1 MSVLLAVKMDLAIPA
16 GAGLEAVNG
25 AFPIEGAY
33 RMLKLPGLQW
43 KIWGTDMNKKEA
55 CGFYLFA
62 TMEDAKRRAAE
73 VVGQLQVRP
82 GISNVTTQIW
92 ELDAEKTR
100 ITHGP
105 IDVPKISDLPK

>member
-1 MSVLLAVKMDLAIPA
+1 MK
-16 GAGLEAVNG
+16 
-25 AFPIEGAY
+25 
-33 RMLKLPGLQW
+33 
-43 KIWGTDMNKKEA
+43 
-55 CGFYLFA
+55 
-62 TMEDAKRRAAE
+62 DAKRRAVE